1 MLNEIVSRMMITL
14 KVFFR
19 LKSNVARNGKN
30 NMVNFEGF
38 NQNQA

>member
-1 MLNEIVSRMMITL
+1 MLNEIVSRTMIAL
-14 KVFFR
+14 KDLFS

-30 NMVNFEGF
+30 NMVSFEGF